1 MPEITP
7 LNEADTNDAE
17 TLEAARRKYE
27 AEKMTRRAALRKL
40 GITSGMAFFSLF
52 AVDDLARMAIKQMRQ
67 NEATRDIAETV
78 AREFKDSGI
87 AFADDGPITVGGCI
101 PGNGVIAGCAGADI
115 GANCLC
121 CPTAAGTVAACV
133 QQACLRCYP
142 NGLSFWYYSGFAAY
156 NTCIR
161 EGQKQIALGRSYVC
175 IATATGLAD

>member
-7 LNEADTNDAE
+7 LNEAGTNEADA
-17 TLEAARRKYE
+17 LEAARLKYE

-52 AVDDLARMAIKQMRQ
+52 AVDDLARMAIKKMRQ
-67 NEATRDIAETV
+67 DEATRGIAETV

-87 AFADDGPITVGGCI
+87 AFADDPPITIGGCL

-121 CPTAAGTVAACV
+121 CSTAAGSLTACV
-133 QQACLRCYP
+133 AQACLRCYP
-142 NGLSFWYYSGFAAY
+142 NGLSTWWWDYDQWAAY
-156 NTCIR
+156 HDCINQ
-161 EGQKQIALGRSYVC
+161 GKKQLTLGRAYVC
-175 IATATGLAD
+175 GSSGTA